1 MLAER
6 RQAELVRVEGV
17 RPLDVARRELC
28 LSLIHDRSRHHV
40 FLLSLVCFPA
50 SSMTFC
56 EVAAYPRN
64 LGFLPS

>member
-50 SSMTFC
+50 SSMTF
-56 EVAAYPRN
+56 
-64 LGFLPS
+64 